1 MPARLSFARLRQAL
15 TRGAVDPVYLL
26 VGEESWFHDEALLL
40 LEAAA
45 LDPAA
50 GGINREAFRGP
61 ETSLNALVDLAST
74 YPMGPGR
81 RLVVV
86 READGLDP
94 EGIEALKEYVAS
106 PNPRTCL
113 VFADESFDQRRSLF
127 KTLASG
133 ATVVECAPLA
143 DEGAVAAWARDRLQS
158 RGYGLSPEL
167 ADAIGA
173 GLAGA
178 GLKRLD
184 AELQKLM
191 SAIGSPRPVQAADL
205 AILAAVPRVGDAF
218 EAARKTLQGDRGGAI
233 RGLRALLEAGEEA
246 PMVLGAIA
254 WYARTALKAR
264 AASERRAAPRD
275 LPALYA
281 LKPGQV
287 ERMRDEIGPVPE
299 ATLRE
304 AVALCLETDRGIKG
318 GGARDPANA
327 FERMVHRLARS
338 RARRKR

>member
-1 MPARLSFARLRQAL
+1 MARLTFARLRQAL
-15 TRGAVDPVYLL
+15 TRGAVDPIYLL
-26 VGEESWFHDEALLL
+26 VGEEAWFHDEALAL
-40 LEAAA
+40 LEGSA
-45 LDPAA
+45 LDPKAA
-50 GGINREAFRGP
+50 GINREAFRGP
-61 ETSLNALVDLAST
+61 GTSLHEIVDLAST

-86 READGLDP
+86 READGLRP
-94 EGIEALKEYVAS
+94 EGLEALKDYVAS

-113 VFADESFDQRRSLF
+113 VFSDASFDQRRSFF
-127 KTLASG
+127 KTLAAG
-133 ATVVECAPLA
+133 ATVVECAPLP
-143 DEGAVAAWARDRLQS
+143 DESAVAAWARDRLQS

-167 ADAIGA
+167 AEAIGA

-178 GLKRLD
+178 GLQRLD

-205 AILAAVPRVGDAF
+205 AILAEVPRVGDAF
-218 EAARKTLQGDRGGAI
+218 QAARQALRGDRGAAI
-233 RGLRALLEAGEEA
+233 AGLRALLEAGEEG
-246 PMVLGAIA
+246 PMVLGAFA
-254 WYARTALKAR
+254 WYARTALKAK
-264 AASERRAAPRD
+264 AASDRRTAPRE

-304 AVALCLETDRGIKG
+304 AVRLCLETDRGIKG
-318 GGARDPANA
+318 GGAKDPANA

-338 RARRKR
+338 RARRKK